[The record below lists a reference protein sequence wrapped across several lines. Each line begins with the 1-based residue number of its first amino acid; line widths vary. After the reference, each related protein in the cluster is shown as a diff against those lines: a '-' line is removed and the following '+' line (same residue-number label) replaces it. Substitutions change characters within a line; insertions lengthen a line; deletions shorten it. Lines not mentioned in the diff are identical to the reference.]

1 MKTLEELN
9 LSPLV
14 AVVDIETASKRP
26 DAAILSVGCVVVD
39 VFKGKEVDRFYSRC
53 DIDSQPE
60 RDQDAGTLKLWDG
73 VRKDHPEAYDEA
85 FCTDLERESLT
96 NALVGLDGFL
106 ARNFGEDKYQVM
118 GNGPEFDN
126 VILADAYD
134 EMCLRQPWHYG
145 GNQSLRTVVLMG
157 RLLLGIDPKYDLE
170 FEGVRHHALYD
181 ALHEARYLLAVFGA
195 LFKAIKDSQQIKS
208 AAKQL
213 DKLINNQ
220 VVTMQS
226 AYIEAAYG
234 KGPEAGMQWIANS
247 LFGPGFI
254 PSDEEVEKYE
264 KSAQLFY
271 NANCSDPLGPCA
283 VCDRP
288 SGWAGAGVVACCEE
302 HLEQGKK
309 ARNNESKA
317 EAC

>member
-14 AVVDIETASKRP
+14 AVVDIETASKKP
-26 DAAILSVGCVVVD
+26 TAAILSVGCVLVD
-39 VFKGKEVDRFYSRC
+39 VFKGVEVARFYSRC
-53 DIDSQPE
+53 DMDSQLG
-60 RDQDAGTLKLWDG
+60 RDQDTDTLNWWDNI
-73 VRKDHPEAYDEA
+73 RKDHPEAYDEA
-85 FCTDLERESLT
+85 FCIEIERSPLDMV
-96 NALVGLDGFL
+96 LSGLDCFL
-106 ARNFGEDKYQVM
+106 ATYFGEDKRQVM

-126 VILADAYD
+126 VILANAY
-134 EMCLRQPWHYG
+134 EQMGLKQPWHYG

-195 LFKAIKDSQQIKS
+195 LFKAIKDSQQIKA

-283 VCDRP
+283 VCERP

-317 EAC
+317 EA